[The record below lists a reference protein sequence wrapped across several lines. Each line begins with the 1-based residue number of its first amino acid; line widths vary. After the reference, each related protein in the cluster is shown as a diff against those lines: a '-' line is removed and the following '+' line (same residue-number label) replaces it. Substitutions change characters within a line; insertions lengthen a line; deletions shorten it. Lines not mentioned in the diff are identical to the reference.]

1 MLTESLRLL
10 EQVAAIDEAS
20 SGILRCEEIPVI
32 EQDSWRALDTF
43 LAYAYTRQG
52 APSAYAYAARKTVE
66 GLAERRA
73 SWQEA
78 GLAQQAWQ
86 QYKDELKG
94 RAPNHRN
101 NPMCPQGT
109 RYRNGKGEHATQQPS
124 VIEFV
129 QEYLSNTDYNI
140 VRWAEKM
147 LRTDDVQSVY
157 NHLISINGVG
167 AKIASLFLRDIA
179 WLCEIVPTRS
189 RELLQ
194 PVDVWVRRYV
204 RHWERNDKLEDPAC
218 AHWIVEH
225 ASEAVV
231 SPERVN
237 AGMWYFG
244 ARVAGDA
251 LTLSQLIDDVEAMR
265 IAIEKHVDEMAAQVA
280 AWRAET
286 KEV

>member
-20 SGILRCEEIPVI
+20 SGTLRREEIPVI

-43 LAYAYTRQG
+43 LAYAYAWQG
-52 APSAYAYAARKTVE
+52 APSAYAYAARKTVQ

-86 QYKDELKG
+86 HYKDELKG
-94 RAPNHRN
+94 RAPNHGN

-109 RYRNGKGEHATQQPS
+109 HYSTKKGEHATRQPS

-129 QEYLSNTDYNI
+129 QENLSSTEYNI
-140 VRWAEKM
+140 VRWAEKK
-147 LRTDDVQSVY
+147 LRTDDVQSG
-157 NHLISINGVG
+157 HDRLISINGVG
-167 AKIASLFLRDIA
+167 AKIAPLFLRDLA
-179 WLCEIVPTRS
+179 WACDTFPTQS

-204 RHWERNDKLEDPAC
+204 HHWKQPNRPNDLDC
-218 AHWIVEH
+218 ARWIVEH
-225 ASEAVV
+225 SLEADVL
-231 SPERVN
+231 PEKVN

-251 LTLSQLIDDVEAMR
+251 LTLLQLIDDVEAMR
-265 IAIEKHVDEMAAQVA
+265 TAVEKHVDEMAAQVA

-286 KEV
+286 KGV